1 MEKSSVLTTNPNGI
15 ETLSVSSRNRSSI
28 NISTNTIISSI
39 ERDLK
44 ELQKELTVRNQK
56 EQIGKETK
64 KVKSIILNLIMFL
77 NVYCSKVKKG
87 VIHIQ

>member
-15 ETLSVSSRNRSSI
+15 ETLSVSSRNKSTI
-28 NISTNTIISSI
+28 IISTNTIISSM

-56 EQIGKETK
+56 DQIK
-64 KVKSIILNLIMFL
+64 
-77 NVYCSKVKKG
+77 
-87 VIHIQ
+87 